1 MTRVKSRPAPQTACR
16 GAWTLVLVCFFCL
29 PVAAADI
36 TGEALAGDVYER
48 ADGQDAV
55 VSGSMTLQ
63 GARSRTRVRRTYTYE
78 LDGDDGENK
87 SLIRFTAPAN
97 IAETGLLVHNHP
109 NGDSDQWLYLPA
121 AKQVRRVSSDNRG
134 GSFVQSDLYFEDLQ
148 DRQPEEDEHVYLGEQ
163 DMAGTS
169 VYLLESTPVDPA
181 SSAYSR
187 RLSWIHPETL
197 IPVRIDFFQG
207 GDSPIKRFEVLRIDN
222 VQGYW
227 TVMASK
233 MTTLAS
239 GHETIM
245 QVDAITYNQG
255 LPEDLFS
262 TRALSDVFYEREFRD

>member
-1 MTRVKSRPAPQTACR
+1 
-16 GAWTLVLVCFFCL
+16 LVCCFCL

-36 TGEALAGDVYER
+36 TGDALARDVYER